1 MSNSGMNSLLGM
13 SVRFCAVGRH
23 LYLEAVPKPHPQNR
37 KKSTKQEEI
46 LKVLQDKEAGA
57 PGGPEGWEGW
67 CWFPT
72 DVVPSLKIIFSKS
85 TRNTQIAS
93 PVAPSLCLFYQ

>member
-1 MSNSGMNSLLGM
+1 MD
-13 SVRFCAVGRH
+13 
-23 LYLEAVPKPHPQNR
+23 LEAKTILHHNLNHQNTKEKKIPH
-37 KKSTKQEEI
+37 QEEI

-72 DVVPSLKIIFSKS
+72 NVVPSLKIIFSKS